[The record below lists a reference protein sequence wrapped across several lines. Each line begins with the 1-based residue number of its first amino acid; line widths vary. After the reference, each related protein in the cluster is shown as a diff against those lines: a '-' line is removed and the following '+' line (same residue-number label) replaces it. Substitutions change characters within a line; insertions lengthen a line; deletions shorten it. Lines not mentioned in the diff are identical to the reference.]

1 MAFDFLEAKHVG
13 LGRGHEFEQALFQDR
28 ADAIDVP
35 RDEFHQECG
44 GTATVPPHSYQL
56 VVSFF
61 QPGLHE
67 CAVHLLCASF
77 WFPIHRIQLSLNSL
91 SWAITLTMP
100 ARPVLFQNVREADTL
115 AGSVGRLPA
124 EASGVETFPAT
135 VTA

>member
-1 MAFDFLEAKHVG
+1 MSFIRNAAE
-13 LGRGHEFEQALFQDR
+13 
-28 ADAIDVP
+28 P
-35 RDEFHQECG
+35 RRFRRIPISWLCH
-44 GTATVPPHSYQL
+44 
-56 VVSFF
+56 FF
-61 QPGLHE
+61 NPGLHE

-115 AGSVGRLPA
+115 AGAVGRLPA
-124 EASGVETFPAT
+124 EASGVETFPTT